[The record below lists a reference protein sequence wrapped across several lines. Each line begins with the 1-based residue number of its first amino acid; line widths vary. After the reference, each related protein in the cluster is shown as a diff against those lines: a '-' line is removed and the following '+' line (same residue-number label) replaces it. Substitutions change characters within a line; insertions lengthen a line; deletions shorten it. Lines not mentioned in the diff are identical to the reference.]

1 MFAEVMDGG
10 QITLPS
16 ALLNQLEWKSGDK
29 LDIFVENGELRL
41 RGTEKAEKKEFFYID
56 DKNETNPGLLALEKA
71 AQAFKGAAEEAGFK
85 SEEEAHRYIKE
96 VIRPQV
102 REKYNASSHA

>member
-16 ALLNQLEWKSGDK
+16 ALLNQLEWKYGDK

-41 RGTEKAEKKEFFYID
+41 RGTEKAEKK
-56 DKNETNPGLLALEKA
+56 GSS
-71 AQAFKGAAEEAGFK
+71 
-85 SEEEAHRYIKE
+85 SE
-96 VIRPQV
+96 
-102 REKYNASSHA
+102 

>member
-56 DKNETNPGLLALEKA
+56 DKNETNPGLLALERQPKRSRGLPRKPVLKA
-71 AQAFKGAAEEAGFK
+71 RKK
-85 SEEEAHRYIKE
+85 RTDI
-96 VIRPQV
+96 
-102 REKYNASSHA
+102 

>member
-1 MFAEVMDGG
+1 MFAEVMDGR

-41 RGTEKAEKKEFFYID
+41 RGTEKAEKKRV
-56 DKNETNPGLLALEKA
+56 LLYRRRKRNDSWPLGTG
-71 AQAFKGAAEEAGFK
+71 KGGPSVQGGCRGSRF
-85 SEEEAHRYIKE
+85 
-96 VIRPQV
+96 
-102 REKYNASSHA
+102 RE